1 MANKETSIDH
11 KDRAHALL
19 SASGSSRWLTCTPS
33 AQLESVY
40 PNTSSIFADE
50 GTAAHELAELKLR
63 YTFEGE
69 GNEPVL
75 KAKIRGFKAQNAHFN
90 EEMDQHTQTYVDYIY
105 EVHNE
110 AVERDECAE
119 VFTEVRVDLTKYVPE
134 GFGTVD
140 NAVIGGNVLDIIDL
154 KYGKGV
160 RVSAVDNS
168 QLKLYALGA
177 LEAYSILYDIETVRL
192 HIHQPRLDAVSV
204 FELSAAELVSWGHV
218 YVMPKAAE
226 AMAGNGPL
234 VTGAHCGFCKAKNKC
249 AALAKEAHAV
259 AALDFADPRILTD
272 AQILEVYGMADRLTR
287 WLSGLG
293 DFLLS
298 EALEGKSWD
307 GYKLVEGRSNRKY
320 VDQDAVAEALI
331 EKGYDAALI
340 YERSLLG
347 ITAMEKLL
355 GKKAFAEILGNLIEK
370 PAGKPT
376 LVPESDKRPA
386 YDSLSYFTDET
397 PQEGL

>member
-1 MANKETSIDH
+1 MAKKETPIDH

-40 PNTSSIFADE
+40 PNTSSVFADE

-63 YTFEGE
+63 YAFEQD
-69 GNEPVL
+69 GNEPAL
-75 KAKIRGFKAQNAHFN
+75 AAKIRGFKAQSQHFN
-90 EEMDQHTQTYVDYIY
+90 EEMESCTDMYVDYIK
-105 EVHNE
+105 EVHAE
-110 AVERDECAE
+110 AVERDRLAE

-226 AMAGNGPL
+226 AMAG
-234 VTGAHCGFCKAKNKC
+234 TGELKTGLHCGFCKAKNKC
-249 AALAKEAHAV
+249 AALVKEAHAV

-293 DFLLS
+293 DYLLS

-307 GYKLVEGRSNRKY
+307 GYKLVEGRSNRVLTDKAAAKARLEAT
-320 VDQDAVAEALI
+320 DLDASQYMKSELQ
-331 EKGYDAALI
+331 
-340 YERSLLG
+340 G
-347 ITAMEKLL
+347 ITALEKVL
-355 GKKAFAEILGNLIEK
+355 GKKGFEEVLGPLVDK

-376 LVPESDKRPA
+376 LVSADDKRPA
-386 YDSLSYFTDET
+386 FDPVANAANDFN
-397 PQEGL
+397 